1 MLFLQRVTNVR
12 NFYAKKKS
20 NQKGRSFKKQVS
32 CQVNPSKN
40 WNFLNVGMMSETSR
54 YVNVDSSK
62 RQNDAENLTLLNNV
76 KIFIK

>member
-1 MLFLQRVTNVR
+1 
-12 NFYAKKKS
+12 
-20 NQKGRSFKKQVS
+20 
-32 CQVNPSKN
+32 
-40 WNFLNVGMMSETSR
+40 MMSETSR